1 MSSIMEVMN
10 SQNLAVIG
18 ASRNPVKPG
27 ALLIKVLQDTG
38 FKGKVA
44 GVNTGGGDVYG
55 TTLYPDL
62 ESIPFAVDLAIF
74 YIPPGL
80 VPEMLEQC
88 ALKGVKGVVISAE
101 GFAESGEDGREVQ
114 ERVQEILKKTGI
126 RAFGPNTLG
135 VVNTET
141 GLTTS
146 YFSNQEM
153 LQPGS
158 IGFAAQSG
166 VFVGALLRYFTSL
179 GKLGISKGMGLGNKV
194 DVDECDAL
202 NYFHADP
209 QTRFIGLYLEDVR
222 DGRRFLETARL
233 VARDKPLL
241 VLKGGRTAR
250 GAQATASHTASL
262 AVDDSVFAGALR
274 QAGAIRMESIEEMM
288 QTMMGF
294 AWMPLPAGNKI
305 ALVTYSGAQAI
316 MSIDA
321 AMQAG
326 LELAEFAPQTRD
338 KISEVIATDAK
349 SKNPIDIFP
358 DMMAHGF
365 EKTIT
370 RILSALFED
379 AGVHGI
385 ILINFAQS
393 GAQMYQPV
401 IDVWRQYRS
410 KPLFVSLMGVRKD
423 NREGGD
429 FFLENEVPFY
439 PYPEAGV
446 RVFSKMWQY
455 AKQKNKTTAMMLPA
469 IETKK
474 SE

>member
-1 MSSIMEVMN
+1 MSSITEVMN
-10 SQNLAVIG
+10 SRNLAIIG
-18 ASRNPVKPG
+18 ASRNPIKPG

-44 GVNTGGGDVYG
+44 GVNPGGGEVYG

-62 ESIPFAVDLAIF
+62 ETIPFAVDLAVF
-74 YIPPGL
+74 YIPPVR
-80 VPEMLEQC
+80 VPDMLEKC

-101 GFAESGEDGREVQ
+101 GFAESGEDGRQVQ
-114 ERVQEILKKTGI
+114 EKVQEILKRTGI

-135 VVNTET
+135 LVNTET

-202 NYFHADP
+202 NYFHTDR

-222 DGRRFLETARL
+222 NGRRFLETVRA
-233 VARDKPLL
+233 VTRDKPVV

-250 GAQATASHTASL
+250 GAQATVSHTASL
-262 AVDDSVFAGALR
+262 AVDDAVFEGVLR
-274 QAGAIRMESIEEMM
+274 QAGVLRAESIEEMM
-288 QTMMGF
+288 HLMMGL
-294 AWMPLPAGNKI
+294 AWMPLPKGNKI

-316 MSIDA
+316 MGIDA
-321 AMQAG
+321 AMMSG
-326 LELAEFAPQTRD
+326 LELAIFAPETRE

-349 SKNPIDIFP
+349 SKNPVDIFP
-358 DMMAHGF
+358 DMMTHGF

-370 RILSALFED
+370 RLLSALLED
-379 AGVHGI
+379 DGVHGI
-385 ILINFAQS
+385 MLINFAQE
-393 GAQMYQPV
+393 GAEMHQPV

-410 KPLFVSLMGVRKD
+410 KPLFVSLMGVQKD
-423 NREGGD
+423 SREGGD
-429 FFLENEVPFY
+429 FLLENEIPFF
-439 PYPEAGV
+439 PYPEDAV
-446 RVFSKMWQY
+446 RVFSKMWQV
-455 AKQKNKTTAMMLPA
+455 AKQK
-469 IETKK
+469 
-474 SE
+474 

>member
-1 MSSIMEVMN
+1 MSSITEVMN
-10 SQNLAVIG
+10 SRNLAIIG
-18 ASRNPVKPG
+18 ASRNPLKPG
-27 ALLIKVLQDTG
+27 AMLIKVLQDTG

-44 GVNTGGGDVYG
+44 GVNPGGGEVYG

-62 ESIPFAVDLAIF
+62 ETIPFAVDLAVF
-74 YIPPGL
+74 YIPPVR
-80 VPEMLEQC
+80 VPDILEQC

-101 GFAESGEDGREVQ
+101 GFAESGEDGRQVQEEVQ
-114 ERVQEILKKTGI
+114 AILKKTGI

-135 VVNTET
+135 LVNTET

-153 LQPGS
+153 LQPGD

-222 DGRRFLETARL
+222 DGRCFLETARA
-233 VARDKPLL
+233 VTRDKPVL

-250 GAQATASHTASL
+250 GAQASASHTASL
-262 AVDDSVFAGALR
+262 AVDDSILEGALN
-274 QAGAIRMESIEEMM
+274 QAGMLRMESIEEMLH
-288 QTMMGF
+288 TMMGF
-294 AWMPLPAGNKI
+294 SWMPLPKGNKI

-316 MSIDA
+316 MGIDA
-321 AMQAG
+321 AMKSN
-326 LELAEFAPQTRD
+326 LELAEFTAETRA

-358 DMMAHGF
+358 DMMTHGF

-370 RILSALFED
+370 RLLSALFED
-379 AGVHGI
+379 EGVHGI
-385 ILINFAQS
+385 MLINFAQK
-393 GAQMYQPV
+393 GAEMHQPV
-401 IDVWRQYRS
+401 IDVWHQYRS
-410 KPLFVSLMGVRKD
+410 KPFFVSLMGVQGD
-423 NREGGD
+423 TREGGD
-429 FFLENEVPFY
+429 FLLENEIPFY
-439 PYPEAGV
+439 AYPEASV

-455 AKQKNKTTAMMLPA
+455 AKQVKML
-469 IETKK
+469 
-474 SE
+474 